1 MFLQGACNFECLEG
15 MSNKQDNSFAKLSLI
30 AQCDALV
37 NAAITLTRISL
48 SVTLGYQLSHL
59 LFLRDWYVY

>member
-37 NAAITLTRISL
+37 NAAITLTQISL
-48 SVTLGYQLSHL
+48 SVTL
-59 LFLRDWYVY
+59 